1 MPGTPPWHRTTWRL
15 SVFYLLLTE
24 LKEGSDEA
32 GGAINSP
39 GSEEKYPKIPYLSSS
54 SKSPSSKCTQ
64 VLYSETSLA
73 ATRDLVE
80 ESDENNNTD
89 PEEKPQAS
97 SRSSISSRRAVLSRA
112 GVSSRKKRNKAAS

>member
-32 GGAINSP
+32 GGALIRPVVRRSIPESLPPFPLSP
-39 GSEEKYPKIPYLSSS
+39 LHQSAHRCSL
-54 SKSPSSKCTQ
+54 
-64 VLYSETSLA
+64 VTSLA

-80 ESDENNNTD
+80 ESEENNNRD
-89 PEEKPQAS
+89 VVE
-97 SRSSISSRRAVLSRA
+97 V
-112 GVSSRKKRNKAAS
+112 VF